1 MKWGMAICKK
11 KSFWLLIVLVYL
23 TRSLLSAARLIIQG
37 GGTDIALLFSAM
49 ARSSLP
55 ANLILLLLLHL
66 IPFVLTAAFSILSHS
81 IRHGGKNV
89 PYKEILS
96 ASFAIAVLLALAVQ
110 IFLAQQF
117 DLLFLLLLIYSLSLN
132 IKYGKVYRKT
142 PECHT
147 PQVRNKLVAGI
158 VLSLLINLVFA
169 FQIPVNSQIRG
180 VVGHEKFIKGVHYTY
195 NKDGSLRYRRD
206 GSLDLDTDWGRRNVY
221 GSRINYSLF
230 LYPAASIGLWAFLR
244 PVPARPSSKDQD

>member
-1 MKWGMAICKK
+1 MAICKK
-11 KSFWLLIVLVYL
+11 KSFWFLIVLVYL
-23 TRSLLSAARLIIQG
+23 IRLLSSAAKLIIQG

-49 ARSSLP
+49 APSLP
-55 ANLILLLLLHL
+55 GYLRVFLLLHL

-89 PYKEILS
+89 PYKEIFT

-110 IFLAQQF
+110 IFLAKQF

-147 PQVRNKLVAGI
+147 PQVRSKLAAGI

-169 FQIPVNSQIRG
+169 FQILVNSQIQG
-180 VVGHEKFIKGVHYTY
+180 VIGHETFIKGVHYTY

-206 GSLDLDTDWGRRNVY
+206 GSLDLDTDWGSRNVY

>member
-23 TRSLLSAARLIIQG
+23 IRLLLSAARLIIQG
-37 GGTDIALLFSAM
+37 GGTDIALLFPAM
-49 ARSSLP
+49 ARSLP
-55 ANLILLLLLHL
+55 AMLPFFLLLHL
-66 IPFVLTAAFSILSHS
+66 IAFLLTAPFFIVSHS
-81 IRHGGKNV
+81 IRHGEKNI
-89 PYKEILS
+89 PYKEIFA

-147 PQVRNKLVAGI
+147 PQVRRKLAAGI

-169 FQIPVNSQIRG
+169 FQILVNSQIWS
-180 VVGHEKFIKGVHYTY
+180 VIGHESFITGIHYTY
-195 NKDGSLRYRRD
+195 NEDGSLRYRRD

-221 GSRINYSLF
+221 GYRINYSLF

-244 PVPARPSSKDQD
+244 PVPPQPSSKDQD

>member
-11 KSFWLLIVLVYL
+11 KSFWFLIVLTYL
-23 TRSLLSAARLIIQG
+23 THLLFSAARLIIQG

-49 ARSSLP
+49 ARSLP
-55 ANLILLLLLHL
+55 AMLPSFLLLHL
-66 IPFVLTAAFSILSHS
+66 FPFLWTAAFFIVSHS
-81 IRHGGKNV
+81 IRHGGKNI
-89 PYKEILS
+89 PYKEIFA
-96 ASFAIAVLLALAVQ
+96 ASFAIAVLLVLAVL

-169 FQIPVNSQIRG
+169 FQILVDSQIWS
-180 VVGHEKFIKGVHYTY
+180 VIGHENFITDIHYTY

-221 GSRINYSLF
+221 GYRANYSLL

-244 PVPARPSSKDQD
+244 PVPAQPASKDQD

>member
-11 KSFWLLIVLVYL
+11 KSFWFLIVLVYL
-23 TRSLLSAARLIIQG
+23 IRLLSSAARLIIQG
-37 GGTDIALLFSAM
+37 GGTDIALLFPAM
-49 ARSSLP
+49 ARSLP
-55 ANLILLLLLHL
+55 ANLPSFLLLHL
-66 IPFVLTAAFSILSHS
+66 IAFLFTAAFFIVSHS
-81 IRHGGKNV
+81 IRHGEKNM
-89 PYKEILS
+89 PYKEIFA

-132 IKYGKVYRKT
+132 VKYGKVYRKT

-147 PQVRNKLVAGI
+147 PQVRNKLAAGI

-180 VVGHEKFIKGVHYTY
+180 VIGHEKFITDIHYTY
-195 NKDGSLRYRRD
+195 NEDGSLRYRRD

-221 GSRINYSLF
+221 GYRINYSLF

>member
-1 MKWGMAICKK
+1 MKWVRAICKK

-23 TRSLLSAARLIIQG
+23 TRLLFSAARLIIQG
-37 GGTDIALLFSAM
+37 GETDIALLFSAM
-49 ARSSLP
+49 ARNLP
-55 ANLILLLLLHL
+55 AALPFFLLLHL
-66 IPFVLTAAFSILSHS
+66 FPFLLTAAFSVLSHS
-81 IRHGGKNV
+81 IRHGGKNI
-89 PYKEILS
+89 PYKEIFA

-132 IKYGKVYRKT
+132 VKYGKVYRKT

-147 PQVRNKLVAGI
+147 PQVRNKLAAGI

-169 FQIPVNSQIRG
+169 FQILVGSQIRG
-180 VVGHEKFIKGVHYTY
+180 VVGHESFIKGIHYTY

-206 GSLDLDTDWGRRNVY
+206 GSLDLDTDWGRRNIY
-221 GSRINYSLF
+221 GYRINYSLF

-244 PVPARPSSKDQD
+244 PVPAQPSSKDQD

>member
-1 MKWGMAICKK
+1 MKWVRAICKK
-11 KSFWLLIVLVYL
+11 KSFWLLIVLTYL
-23 TRSLLSAARLIIQG
+23 THLLFSAARLIIQG

-49 ARSSLP
+49 ARNLP
-55 ANLILLLLLHL
+55 AMLPSFLLLHL
-66 IPFVLTAAFSILSHS
+66 FPFLWTAPFFILSHS
-81 IRHGGKNV
+81 IRHGGKNI
-89 PYKEILS
+89 PYKEIFA
-96 ASFAIAVLLALAVQ
+96 ASFAIAVLLVLAVL

-169 FQIPVNSQIRG
+169 FQIPVNSQTRG
-180 VVGHEKFIKGVHYTY
+180 VVGHESFIKGVHYTY

-206 GSLDLDTDWGRRNVY
+206 GSLDLDTDWGSRKVY

-244 PVPARPSSKDQD
+244 PVPPQPSSKDQD

>member
-11 KSFWLLIVLVYL
+11 KSFWFLIVLVYL
-23 TRSLLSAARLIIQG
+23 IRLLSSAARLIIQG
-37 GGTDIALLFSAM
+37 GETDIALLFPAM
-49 ARSSLP
+49 ARNLP
-55 ANLILLLLLHL
+55 AALPFFLLLHL
-66 IPFVLTAAFSILSHS
+66 IAFLFTAPFFILSHI

-89 PYKEILS
+89 PYKEILA
-96 ASFAIAVLLALAVQ
+96 ASFAIVVLLGLAVQ

-169 FQIPVNSQIRG
+169 FQIPVDSRTRG
-180 VVGHEKFIKGVHYTY
+180 VVGHESFIKGVHYTY

-206 GSLDLDTDWGRRNVY
+206 GSLDLDTDWGSRKVY
-221 GSRINYSLF
+221 GYRINYSLF

-244 PVPARPSSKDQD
+244 PVPAQPSSKDQD

>member
-1 MKWGMAICKK
+1 MKWVRAICKK

-23 TRSLLSAARLIIQG
+23 IRLLSSAARLVIQG
-37 GGTDIALLFSAM
+37 GERDIALLFPAM
-49 ARSSLP
+49 ARSLP
-55 ANLILLLLLHL
+55 AMLPSFLLLHL
-66 IPFVLTAAFSILSHS
+66 IAFLLTAAFFIVSHS
-81 IRHGGKNV
+81 IRHGEKNM
-89 PYKEILS
+89 PYKEIFA

-147 PQVRNKLVAGI
+147 PQVRRKLVAGI

-180 VVGHEKFIKGVHYTY
+180 VVGHETFIKGVHYTY

>member
-23 TRSLLSAARLIIQG
+23 TYYLLSSARLVIQG

-49 ARSSLP
+49 ARNLP
-55 ANLILLLLLHL
+55 ADLLLFLLLHL
-66 IPFVLTAAFSILSHS
+66 IPFLFTAAFFIVSHS
-81 IRHGGKNV
+81 IRHGGKNM

-96 ASFAIAVLLALAVQ
+96 ASFPIAVLLVLAVL
-110 IFLAQQF
+110 IFLAKQF

-147 PQVRNKLVAGI
+147 PQVRSKLVAGI

-169 FQIPVNSQIRG
+169 FQIPVNSQTRG
-180 VVGHEKFIKGVHYTY
+180 VVGHESFIKGVHYTY

-206 GSLDLDTDWGRRNVY
+206 GSLDLDTDWGSRKVY

-244 PVPARPSSKDQD
+244 PVPPQPSSKDQD